1 MAWSVRDNEVRM
13 EKGITLDEWSKKA
26 DQSIEELKSGVSEE
40 TLSTKIEEIINSP
53 DSSVAKKTELE
64 QVKGSKYDSVEL
76 AGKDIKF
83 YANSSLKK
91 TITLPSDKPV
101 IVNDLTTGGTNKV
114 LSAEQGKKLNE
125 GKIDDVELSGNELIF
140 KCNGVEKKRITLPTG
155 GGA

>member
-13 EKGITLDEWSKKA
+13 EEGITLDEWSK
-26 DQSIEELKSGVSEE
+26 E
-40 TLSTKIEEIINSP
+40 INS
-53 DSSVAKKTELE
+53 SVVEKTELE
-64 QVKGSKYDSVEL
+64 QIKNAKYDNVEINNNN
-76 AGKDIKF
+76 IKF

-91 TITLPSDKPV
+91 TITLTTPEV
-101 IVNDLTTGGTNKV
+101 VNDLTTGGTNKV

-155 GGA
+155 AGA

>member
-13 EKGITLDEWSKKA
+13 EEGITLDEWSK
-26 DQSIEELKSGVSEE
+26 E
-40 TLSTKIEEIINSP
+40 INS
-53 DSSVAKKTELE
+53 SVIEKTELE
-64 QVKGSKYDSVEL
+64 QIKNAKYDNVEL
-76 AGKDIKF
+76 TGKDIKF

-101 IVNDLTTGGTNKV
+101 IVNDLTTGGTSKV

-155 GGA
+155 A